1 MNMEQNE
8 KKTALCGEII
18 RACRTEL
25 CDLFPYLDG
34 AFVSL
39 KWKKTEQRGF
49 RVDGDEVWFYPDDLI
64 GLYARSPN
72 AVRRGYLHMLLHCL
86 FLHLYAPNRANDRL
100 WNLACDIAVEQVIE
114 SQKISRL
121 SVSGAGK
128 QAFLLGLEGKAQSAE
143 QIYEFLKAGGFEPS
157 MEELEADFSFDDH
170 SWASAERGKKAQWE
184 QLLLSVSGKKTGLGQ
199 RGRTPGT
206 GEETA
211 PDTKSGEFDYRA
223 YLRRF
228 TFLREEVQ
236 LDLDSFD
243 YAFYQLGME
252 RYGSMPIIEPLEY
265 REVRRL
271 EELVIAIDTSGS
283 CSAETVGRFLAE
295 TYKILAS
302 QENFFR
308 KMKVYFIQC
317 DCIVQDVTLI
327 RCPEDWLDYAKKIRI
342 QGRGGTDFTP
352 VFDYVQKLREK
363 RELKNLKALLYF
375 TDGDGFYPSTPP
387 DYETAFVL
395 LQVTGHPE
403 LVPKWGRC
411 LLV

>member
-34 AFVSL
+34 ALVSL
-39 KWKKTEQRGF
+39 KWKETEQRGF

-375 TDGDGFYPSTPP
+375 TDGDGFYPFTPP

-395 LQVTGHPE
+395 LQATGHPE
-403 LVPKWGRC
+403 LVPKWARC

>member
-39 KWKKTEQRGF
+39 KWKETEQRGF